1 LILFLSLLGWK
12 SSYSPS
18 QPPPLSSLEMGEE
31 GKRLIPRDVGGEEKH
46 GIIIIKDEI
55 VGAIH
60 ELPLRNTN

>member
-1 LILFLSLLGWK
+1 
-12 SSYSPS
+12 
-18 QPPPLSSLEMGEE
+18 MGEE

>member
-1 LILFLSLLGWK
+1 MIDFISFSPWLEIILF
-12 SSYSPS
+12 
-18 QPPPLSSLEMGEE
+18 PLPAPTFIL
-31 GKRLIPRDVGGEEKH
+31 PRNVGGEEKH

>member
-1 LILFLSLLGWK
+1 LVGNHPI
-12 SSYSPS
+12 
-18 QPPPLSSLEMGEE
+18 PPPSPHLYPPSKIGEE
-31 GKRLIPRDVGGEEKH
+31 GKRLIPRNVGGEEKH

>member
-1 LILFLSLLGWK
+1 MGEGRGEGERNES
-12 SSYSPS
+12 
-18 QPPPLSSLEMGEE
+18 PPPLSSPEMWEE

-60 ELPLRNTN
+60 KLPLRNTN